1 MIATAE
7 YIEKPTYD
15 AISMDAYFLWE
26 KNGKPHGRDE
36 EFWLSAE
43 RMLLN
48 QIESLIQRTQ
58 KEAKPVS
65 PQKRKG
71 TSKARS
77 TNPSEKAKSS
87 ARKAAATQKARKPAT
102 AKAPT
107 TTETKSNGKP
117 GKKTTRVQAKKAI

>member
-7 YIEKPTYD
+7 YIEKPPYD

-87 ARKAAATQKARKPAT
+87 ARKAASTQKARKPAT
-102 AKAPT
+102 A
-107 TTETKSNGKP
+107 
-117 GKKTTRVQAKKAI
+117 

>member
-1 MIATAE
+1 MIASAE

-36 EFWLSAE
+36 EFWFTAE

-48 QIESLIQRTQ
+48 QIEKLIQRTQ

-65 PQKRKG
+65 PQKGKG
-71 TSKARS
+71 TSRART
-77 TNPSEKAKSS
+77 TNASEKAKSS
-87 ARKAAATQKARKPAT
+87 ARKSAVTQKARKPAT
-102 AKAPT
+102 AKAKT
-107 TTETKSNGKP
+107 TTASRSNRASGR
-117 GKKTTRVQAKKAI
+117 KTTRIQGKKAI

>member
-36 EFWLSAE
+36 EFWLNAE
-43 RMLLN
+43 RMLVN

-58 KEAKPVS
+58 KEGKTVS
-65 PQKRKG
+65 RQKRKG
-71 TSKARS
+71 TSKARA
-77 TNPSEKAKSS
+77 TNASDKAK
-87 ARKAAATQKARKPAT
+87 PI
-102 AKAPT
+102 P
-107 TTETKSNGKP
+107 KSL
-117 GKKTTRVQAKKAI
+117 

>member
-1 MIATAE
+1 MIASAE

-26 KNGKPHGRDE
+26 KSGKPHGRDE

-58 KEAKPVS
+58 KEAKPVAR
-65 PQKRKG
+65 QKRKS
-71 TSKARS
+71 TSKARV
-77 TNPSEKAKSS
+77 TNTSEKTKPS
-87 ARKAAATQKARKPAT
+87 ARKAAVTQKARKPAT
-102 AKAPT
+102 AKAKT
-107 TTETKSNGKP
+107 TTATKSNGKP
-117 GKKTTRVQAKKAI
+117 GKKTTRVQGKKAV

>member
-26 KNGKPHGRDE
+26 KSGKPHGRDE

-87 ARKAAATQKARKPAT
+87 ARKAASTQKARKPAT
-102 AKAPT
+102 TKATT

-117 GKKTTRVQAKKAI
+117 RKKTTKAQAKKAI

>member
-7 YIEKPTYD
+7 YIEKPSYD

-26 KNGKPHGRDE
+26 KSGKPHGRDE

-77 TNPSEKAKSS
+77 TNASEKAKSS